1 MRTRHAHQEPP
12 DRIGLHRRQHHP
24 MQVIKTVHHLLAN
37 RKDRADHP
45 FENIISFDQL
55 AHTLMESPRI
65 DLAHFQAEGFE
76 PRR

>member
-1 MRTRHAHQEPP
+1 
-12 DRIGLHRRQHHP
+12 

-65 DLAHFQAEGFE
+65 DLANFQAEGFE